1 MRSLPAMLV
10 APVAVLLAAGCLG
23 TTGSSDTG
31 RHSTGVGPITMAS
44 VADFTGY
51 LQPLINRWNSDHP
64 AERVSLLEVAEG
76 ADEQRAQMVTNL
88 QAKTDRYDVLALD
101 VVWTAEFADA
111 GWIVPLDRRQFPLHQ
126 FLKPAVDTAMFRDA
140 LYAIPYTSNA
150 GLLYYR
156 SDVLRKHRVRPPR
169 TWAELKK
176 AASDLAG
183 KEGMQGYA
191 GQFLPYEGL
200 AVNFFEVVQSAGGS
214 ILTGDGTN
222 VAVDSAPARAGLSM
236 LVDGFRE
243 GWIPHE
249 SLGYKEEESRRA
261 FQRGRLLFLR
271 NWPYAYRFFA
281 RPGPDNHVKGKF
293 GVLPVPGLGDAPG
306 SSSLG
311 GGNLAISAFSRH
323 QTTALRFIKY
333 LTSPASQRE
342 ILVQG
347 SYPPVLTFLYDD
359 AGLRRRFPYLPVLK
373 QSILSA
379 HPRPK
384 SPDYNQV
391 TLIIYSG
398 AYSALTLRKPVDQTL
413 AQMSRD
419 LNAAI
424 ANR

>member
-1 MRSLPAMLV
+1 MRSLTAMLV
-10 APVAVLLAAGCLG
+10 AVMLVAGCLG
-23 TTGSSDTG
+23 ETAPHESGKQ
-31 RHSTGVGPITMAS
+31 HSTGVGPITMAS

-51 LQPLINRWNSDHP
+51 LQPLIDKWNSGHP
-64 AERVSLLEVAEG
+64 AERVTLLEVAEA

-88 QAKTDRYDVLALD
+88 QAKSDRYDVLALD

-111 GWIVPLDRRQFPLHQ
+111 GWIVPLDRRQFPLHR
-126 FLKPAVDTAMFRDA
+126 FLKPAVDTGIYRNAQ
-140 LYAIPYTSNA
+140 YAIPYTSNA

-156 SDVLRKHRVRPPR
+156 SDILRRRGLRPPR

-176 AASDLAG
+176 IAQRVAPR
-183 KEGMQGYA
+183 EGLEGYA

-214 ILTGDGTN
+214 ILAGEGTN
-222 VAVDSAPARAGLSM
+222 VVVNSPQARAGLNL

-243 GWIPHE
+243 GWIPNE
-249 SLGYKEEESRRA
+249 ALSYKEEESRKA
-261 FQRGRLLFLR
+261 FQKGRLLFLR
-271 NWPYAYRFFA
+271 NWPYAYEFFA
-281 RPGPDNHVKGKF
+281 RRKPDNAINGKF
-293 GVLPVPGLGDAPG
+293 DVAPLPGLDGPG

-311 GGNLAISAFSRH
+311 GGNLAISSFSRH
-323 QTTALRFIKY
+323 QATALRFIKY

-347 SYPPVLTFLYDD
+347 SYPPVLASLYDD
-359 AGLRRRFPYLPVLK
+359 TDLRRRFPYLPVLK
-373 QSILSA
+373 RAILTA
-379 HPRPK
+379 RPRPV
-384 SPDYNQV
+384 SPDYHQV

-398 AYSALTLRKPVDQTL
+398 AYNALTMRKSVDETL
-413 AQMSRD
+413 AQMNGD